1 MEWIPSPH
9 PHPQHLCTCCCLP
22 LSAPGAGPAQG
33 SCLQGNSHFLP
44 HLLSPGPLGASEMP
58 AAASPQPSRV
68 PRLSCL
74 CVCVCV
80 CVCVCDFAAFSQ
92 ADENLLCAN
101 KHVLETDRGF
111 RNEQDQARPSGA
123 PRGSGQPVSSR
134 GPFGT

>member
-1 MEWIPSPH
+1 
-9 PHPQHLCTCCCLP
+9 
-22 LSAPGAGPAQG
+22 
-33 SCLQGNSHFLP
+33 
-44 HLLSPGPLGASEMP
+44 MP

-80 CVCVCDFAAFSQ
+80 CVCDFAAFSP

-111 RNEQDQARPSGA
+111 RNEQDRAWPSGA
-123 PRGSGQPVSSR
+123 PRASGGGAVGSQCRPE
-134 GPFGT
+134 GPLEHEQMHVTK